1 MTRQS
6 PCREWPWE
14 GHRNLGNAASTPRPE
29 EVTYGFYAR
38 CATLDGPAR
47 DARQELPPMTQATGP
62 SRSHP
67 VTLSDVA
74 RLAGVSIATAS
85 KALNGRSQ
93 VRAETRQRVIEAA
106 ERLAF
111 RPNQLARGL
120 LVGRSGTV
128 GLLTSDLEGRFSIPI
143 LMGAEDAFGAGE
155 VAVFLCDARGDAIRE
170 QHHVRALLG
179 RRVDGLIVV
188 GSRTD
193 PRPSLGREL
202 PVPVVYAYAPSD
214 DPADLS
220 IVCDNVAAGRLAIE
234 HLIACGRTR
243 IAHITGD
250 PDYGAARDRAQG
262 ARAALKDAGLSLV
275 GDVRYGAWSEGWG
288 RAATAML
295 LSQEP
300 DVDAIFCGSD
310 QVARGVLDAVRERG
324 RDVPD
329 DVAVMGFD
337 NWEVL
342 TTDAR
347 PPLTSVD
354 MNLEEIGRAAA
365 RALFA
370 ALDGSPRSGL
380 ETLPCRLVIRGST
393 APLG

>member
-1 MTRQS
+1 VGTGNPFS
-6 PCREWPWE
+6 ADF
-14 GHRNLGNAASTPRPE
+14 GHGVQWMFMAVRRMRRRVAGVAMNSG
-29 EVTYGFYAR
+29 AR
-38 CATLDGPAR
+38 TGQGARGRAPTLA
-47 DARQELPPMTQATGP
+47 
-62 SRSHP
+62 
-67 VTLSDVA
+67 DVA
-74 RLAGVSIATAS
+74 RLAGVSVATAS
-85 KALNGRSQ
+85 KALNGRDH
-93 VRAETRQRVIEAA
+93 VRAETRSRVAEAA
-106 ERLAF
+106 EQLSF
-111 RPNQLARGL
+111 IPNSLARSL
-120 LVGRSGTV
+120 LAGRTGTV

-143 LMGAEDAFGAGE
+143 LMGAEDAFGAGR
-155 VAVFLCDARGDAIRE
+155 VAVFLCDARGDTIRE
-170 QHHVRALLG
+170 QYHVQALLN

-193 PRPSLGREL
+193 PRPSLGRKL
-202 PVPVVYAYAPSD
+202 PVPVVYAYAPSE
-214 DPADLS
+214 DPKDLS

-275 GDVRYGAWSEGWG
+275 GEARYGAWSEGWG
-288 RAATAML
+288 RAATSML
-295 LSQEP
+295 LGQEP

-342 TTDAR
+342 TADAR

-380 ETLPCRLVIRGST
+380 EALPCRIVIRGST
-393 APLG
+393 AALG